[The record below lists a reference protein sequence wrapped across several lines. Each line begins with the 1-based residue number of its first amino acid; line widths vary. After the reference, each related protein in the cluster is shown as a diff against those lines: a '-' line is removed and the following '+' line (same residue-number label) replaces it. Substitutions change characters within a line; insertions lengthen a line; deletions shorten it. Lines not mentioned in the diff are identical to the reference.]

1 MLEPVFSPWFV
12 DSKSRCFVINGWL
25 RITATSWFGACHFDY
40 FVASQMNSVTKVW
53 THQLL
58 AATWTIWECAMPCCK
73 LSEAIA
79 RLPFI
84 ALGSTGITK
93 GWENTIFQNYALYFC
108 LFGPWIWGH
117 WGLRGMKPFAWFDAL
132 FGRCFLFGLAWAMRI
147 AHHCTMFARADR
159 SFLFI
164 IGVRVNIFDQ
174 LCGHRL
180 APYMAAVARDEWNQN
195 IAHIST
201 WSGT

>member
-1 MLEPVFSPWFV
+1 
-12 DSKSRCFVINGWL
+12 
-25 RITATSWFGACHFDY
+25 
-40 FVASQMNSVTKVW
+40 MNSVTKVW

-84 ALGSTGITK
+84 ALGSTRITK
-93 GWENTIFQNYALYFC
+93 GWENTIFQNYAVYFC
-108 LFGPWIWGH
+108 FFGPWIWGR
-117 WGLRGMKPFAWFDAL
+117 WGVGGMKPFAWFDAL
-132 FGRCFLFGLAWAMRI
+132 FARCFLFGLAWAMHI

-164 IGVRVNIFDQ
+164 IGVRVNILINCVDIGLHHTWLQ
-174 LCGHRL
+174 LPETNGTKTL
-180 APYMAAVARDEWNQN
+180 L
-195 IAHIST
+195 ISALGRGL
-201 WSGT
+201 SF